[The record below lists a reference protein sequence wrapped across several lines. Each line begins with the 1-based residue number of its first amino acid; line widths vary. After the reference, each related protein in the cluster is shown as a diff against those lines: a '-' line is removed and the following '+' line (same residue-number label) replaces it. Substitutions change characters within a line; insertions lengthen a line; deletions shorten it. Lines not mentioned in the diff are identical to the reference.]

1 MALAAAAPFALA
13 ADAPALRAFSASP
26 PGALPAPWRLLVP
39 PHARATDAALV
50 DDAGV
55 TVLRVRSADAAGT
68 AAQALALDPSRSPV
82 LAWRWKVDRVVEK
95 ADLATKRGDD
105 FAARVYVFFD
115 VPPRELPLGARV
127 KLALAR
133 LLYGEALP
141 AAALCYVWDNR
152 HPAGTSAWSAYTDRV
167 RVIVLESGAGRA
179 GEWVEERRDVA
190 ADYRA
195 AFGDNAPLHT
205 ISGVAA
211 GNDTDQTGESA
222 TAWFGDF
229 RFEVAGGTR

>member
-13 ADAPALRAFSASP
+13 ADAPAPRAFSASA

-39 PHARATDAALV
+39 PRARAPEVALV
-50 DDAGV
+50 DDGGV

-68 AAQALALDPSRSPV
+68 AAQPLALDPSRTPV
-82 LAWRWKVDRVVEK
+82 LAWRWKVDRVVGA
-95 ADLATKRGDD
+95 ADLATRRGDD

-115 VPPRELPLGARV
+115 VPAAELPLGTRV
-127 KLALAR
+127 KLLLAR
-133 LLYGEALP
+133 VLYGEALP

-152 HPAGTSAWSAYTDRV
+152 HPAGTSVWSAYTDRV
-167 RVIVLESGAGRA
+167 RVIVLESGAARA

-195 AFGDNAPLHT
+195 AFGAGAPLHPV
-205 ISGVAA
+205 SGVAA

-222 TAWFGDF
+222 TAWFGDL
-229 RFEVAGGTR
+229 RFEAAGGAR